1 MRHLAL
7 VRAFLLVWVHLALV
21 TATHPQALH
30 ALAQRWIDDGH
41 RFWRHP
47 NAEQTRIAAEFVALA
62 ASILTAAG
70 IIRTNDQVKTTFK
83 AVVKGRNRTISGAA
97 QAAYAERKASGAAQ
111 AVNAKRK
118 ASGAEQVSQAKYYAK
133 RKASGAE
140 QAAYAERKASGA
152 AQAVNAKR
160 KASGAEQVSQA
171 KYYAKRKASGAEQ
184 AAYAERKASGA
195 EQAYQAK
202 AYFERKASGVQKA
215 YQAKANAKLKEER
228 RQQREK
234 TLLENPDLAPEVLS
248 KEEIA
253 SWCEEWLGT
262 PFPRL
267 NSAGEKLTWKTAI
280 SSGDWAIYFGTTRR
294 QLKEEWLGFLTTRG
308 LPQGGRN
315 RPILQRANGTRF
327 TPKQAERELG
337 FFCVEVGVGDLLH
350 HTCRG
355 KEDYLQTHQT
365 CATADIDEYNVPHR
379 RLGQQLHREISKG
392 SIKQEPGDHMYR
404 VFATVAPITKHYFVP
419 LDNRNRRTI
428 WLNNVEC
435 RVVY

>member
-97 QAAYAERKASGAAQ
+97 
-111 AVNAKRK
+111 
-118 ASGAEQVSQAKYYAK
+118 
-133 RKASGAE
+133 
-140 QAAYAERKASGA
+140 
-152 AQAVNAKR
+152 
-160 KASGAEQVSQA
+160 
-171 KYYAKRKASGAEQ
+171 Q